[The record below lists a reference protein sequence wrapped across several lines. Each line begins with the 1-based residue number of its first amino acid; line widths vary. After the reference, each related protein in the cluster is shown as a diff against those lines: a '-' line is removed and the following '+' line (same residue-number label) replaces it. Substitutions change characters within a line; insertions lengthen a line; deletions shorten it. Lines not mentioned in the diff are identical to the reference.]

1 MEITERVVL
10 NTNEI
15 AERMAELAKM
25 GIRFAIDDFGTEY
38 SSLQHL
44 HRLPISSLKI
54 DCSFIHQLC
63 ESSRSYSLVKSVI
76 AMAHSLQMTV
86 IAEGVEHED
95 QMRVLQTLDCDFIQG
110 FLYRG
115 PRLRRLSNNS
125 SMGLMPLKVDRH

>member
-1 MEITERVVL
+1 MFVSEVQSALVDSGIDPAWLGMEITERVVL

-54 DCSFIHQLC
+54 DCSHPSALRIEPQLFISQVGDRDGSQLTDDGH
-63 ESSRSYSLVKSVI
+63 R
-76 AMAHSLQMTV
+76 
-86 IAEGVEHED
+86 
-95 QMRVLQTLDCDFIQG
+95 
-110 FLYRG
+110 
-115 PRLRRLSNNS
+115 
-125 SMGLMPLKVDRH
+125 